1 MPITRCAGPEVF
13 FFFFNFPWRKRK
25 RAAKRRQLVETC
37 YRRFADRSL
46 FREEKI
52 LKKNPLD
59 QGNYA
64 SLFAMKLEKQKLNH
78 THRLMIFRTIY
89 SIMGCLHD
97 TGATFAPE

>member
-64 SLFAMKLEKQKLNH
+64 SLFAIKIKLHVQVNVQMTLNRKA
-78 THRLMIFRTIY
+78 TRFR
-89 SIMGCLHD
+89 GC
-97 TGATFAPE
+97 